1 MIYRKKI
8 VVLFVIENTANPQ
21 ARIDLVKHTLGGA
34 RLMDKVDSNFE
45 IYVGTK
51 EDMLG
56 ILDEKIEVINGNKK
70 TLMMKFLSYGQS
82 WFSVAL
88 EKA

>member
-1 MIYRKKI
+1 
-8 VVLFVIENTANPQ
+8 
-21 ARIDLVKHTLGGA
+21 
-34 RLMDKVDSNFE
+34 MDKVDSNFE